1 MFVANGVVAMK
12 RIALLGST
20 GSIGTSTLE
29 VISNYT
35 EMFSVD
41 LLVAG
46 SNARLLAEQIRRYR
60 PRVAGLADPSAYDG
74 LCQALGVPACDR
86 RWEDTQLICGGDEIL
101 AAIKESRA
109 SLVVAAVV
117 GMAGLPGVM
126 AALASGK
133 DVALAN
139 KESLV
144 VAGALVVERAREM
157 NVRLIPVDSEHSA
170 IFQVLAG
177 VSRSDLQSIILT
189 ASGGPFLHTD
199 PSEFVHITPAQAVRH
214 PRWNMGAK
222 ISVDSATLM
231 NKALEVIEARW
242 LFDVRPDAIEVV
254 VHPQSIIHSMIR
266 LRDETVLAQ
275 MSEPDMKGPIG
286 YALNFPNG
294 RLAGVMRPLDFAR
307 LKELTF
313 CALDEDRFPSV
324 KRALECLRGA
334 KGASAVFNAS
344 NEVAVAEFLNGR
356 ISFPSI
362 FKLVDKCLE
371 QFGGAGYSTLQELE
385 ELCRLVTD
393 WARQHA
399 RSVSK

>member
-1 MFVANGVVAMK
+1 MK
-12 RIALLGST
+12 LIALLGST

-29 VISNYT
+29 VVAKYSSS
-35 EMFSVD
+35 FSVD

-46 SNARLLAEQIRRYR
+46 SNGRLLAEQIRSFR
-60 PRVAGLADPSAYDG
+60 PRVAGLADPAAFDVLSRELDVSPSA
-74 LCQALGVPACDR
+74 R
-86 RWEDTQLICGGDEIL
+86 RWEDTQLICGGDEIVS
-101 AAIKESRA
+101 AIKESPA
-109 SLVVAAVV
+109 SLAVAAVV

-126 AALASGK
+126 AALDSGK

-157 NVRLIPVDSEHSA
+157 DVRLIPVDSEHSA
-170 IFQVLAG
+170 IFQVLTG
-177 VSRSDLQSIILT
+177 VAREDLQSIILT
-189 ASGGPFLHTD
+189 ASGGPFLKTD
-199 PSEFVHITPAQAVRH
+199 SRDFIHITPAQAVRH
-214 PRWNMGAK
+214 PKWSMGAK

-231 NKALEVIEARW
+231 NKALEVIEAKW
-242 LFDVRPDAIEVV
+242 LFDVSPGAIEVI

-266 LRDETVLAQ
+266 LKDETVLAQ

-294 RLAGVMRPLDFAR
+294 RLSGVMQSLDFAR
-307 LKELTF
+307 LQEMTF
-313 CALDEDRFPSV
+313 CALDHERFPSV

-334 KGASAVFNAS
+334 KGASAVFNAA
-344 NEVAVAEFLNGR
+344 NEVAVSEFLNGR

-362 FKLVDKCLE
+362 FKLVDLCLE
-371 QFGGAGYSTLQELE
+371 RFGGAGYNSLQELE

-399 RSVSK
+399 RSVSN

>member
-1 MFVANGVVAMK
+1 VFVGDGVVAMK
-12 RIALLGST
+12 LVALLGST

-29 VISNYT
+29 VIANHSK
-35 EMFSVD
+35 EFALD

-46 SNARLLAEQIRRYR
+46 SNTKLLAEQIRRFR
-60 PRVAGLADPSAYDG
+60 PHVAGLAEPGAFAA
-74 LCQALGVPACDR
+74 LCDELGVSVSER
-86 RWEDTQLICGGDEIL
+86 RWQGTALISGSDEIVS
-101 AAIKESRA
+101 AIKESRA
-109 SLVVAAVV
+109 SLAVAAVV
-117 GMAGLPGVM
+117 GMAGLRGVL
-126 AALASGK
+126 AALGSGK

-144 VAGALVVERAREM
+144 AAGALVVEKARQM

-177 VSRSDLQSIILT
+177 VAQSDLKSIILT
-189 ASGGPFLHTD
+189 ASGGPFLNTD
-199 PSEFVHITPAQAVRH
+199 LQEFAQITPAQAVRH
-214 PRWNMGAK
+214 PKWNMGAK

-231 NKALEVIEARW
+231 NKALEVIEAKW
-242 LFDVRPDAIEVV
+242 LFDLHPDAIEVV

-266 LRDETVLAQ
+266 LKDETVLAQ

-294 RLAGVMRPLDFAR
+294 RLSGVMPRLDFNL

-313 CALDEDRFPSV
+313 RPLDHERFPSV

-334 KGASAVFNAS
+334 KGAAAVFNAA
-344 NEVAVAEFLNGR
+344 NEVAVAEFLNGS

-362 FKLVDKCLE
+362 FKVVDGALE
-371 QFGGAGYSTLQELE
+371 RFGGAGYSTLEELE
-385 ELCRLVTD
+385 ELCRLVSD

-399 RSVSK
+399 RSVSN